1 MRADWQPS
9 APLENLRQRASL
21 LAQVRAF
28 FAERGVLE
36 VETPL
41 LCQATVTDLHLDS
54 LLVEMGSQNQKGQR
68 RFLQTSP
75 EFAMKRLLAAGSGPI
90 YQLCKA
96 FRRDESGSRHN
107 PEFSMLEWYRPG
119 MDEVQLMDEVESL
132 LRACLLGDL
141 LPADRFVRVT
151 YRELFQ
157 QYLDLDPFVTASDE
171 LIHRACLIAGA
182 NISAMQLSRNGAL
195 DLLMSHAIE
204 PQLQSPVFVT
214 QFPASQAALARV
226 VPDAEGADVAQR
238 FELFVRGMEIANGYH
253 ELTDAQEQSRRFA
266 EDNVRRARVGLP
278 VHPVDERLLAAMRS
292 GLPDCAGVALGFDR
306 LMMLALNTARI
317 ADVISFTA
325 DHA

>member
-1 MRADWQPS
+1 MP
-9 APLENLRQRASL
+9 
-21 LAQVRAF
+21 
-28 FAERGVLE
+28 
-36 VETPL
+36 
-41 LCQATVTDLHLDS
+41 
-54 LLVEMGSQNQKGQR
+54 
-68 RFLQTSP
+68 
-75 EFAMKRLLAAGSGPI
+75 
-90 YQLCKA
+90 
-96 FRRDESGSRHN
+96 
-107 PEFSMLEWYRPG
+107 
-119 MDEVQLMDEVESL
+119 
-132 LRACLLGDL
+132 GDL
-141 LPADRFVRVT
+141 LPADRFVRAT

-171 LIHRACLIAGA
+171 LIHRSCLIAGA

-195 DLLMSHAIE
+195 DLLVSHAIE

-226 VPDAEGADVAQR
+226 VPDAEGTDVAQR
-238 FELFVRGMEIANGYH
+238 FELFVRGMEIANGYL

-278 VHPVDERLLAAMRS
+278 VHPVDERLLAAMKS